1 MVIKGT
7 CGHCG
12 REVQAEQLTQSG
24 GHCPWCGKPFTRDY
38 TANLVISLRE
48 ADAAGDVLEAALEK
62 IAGMEPALELD
73 PESILGPLRAS
84 LESLHRRRVR
94 G

>member
-1 MVIKGT
+1 MIIKGT

-12 REVQAEQLTQSG
+12 REVQADQIMAAG

-38 TANLVISLRE
+38 TANLAISLRE
-48 ADAAGDVLEAALEK
+48 ANAAGSMLEGALEK

-73 PESILGPLRAS
+73 PETVLGPLRAS